1 MMKSDNKIV
10 ESYDKP
16 NSFAADLKAYNIS
29 ENAISLDENAKQI
42 GLLLNQ
48 IETGDSKLAVDNVES
63 IKNAVAESQNASP
76 KNRVDEYVKLGEHMQ
91 FLVMELNHTK
101 NKKYLKQMAVC
112 YLDIAKLSED
122 ERVKNLSFAVADR
135 LIGDEVGEVAQG
147 REAGAGV
154 SRATCP

>member
-1 MMKSDNKIV
+1 MMESDNKIV

-135 LIGDEVGEVAQG
+135 LIGDEVGEVVQG

>member
-1 MMKSDNKIV
+1 MMESDNKIV

>member
-1 MMKSDNKIV
+1 MRESYNRIMESDN
-10 ESYDKP
+10 KP

-76 KNRVDEYVKLGEHMQ
+76 KNRVNEYVKLGEHMQ
-91 FLVMELNHTK
+91 FLVMELNHTE

-135 LIGDEVGEVAQG
+135 LIGDEVGELAQG
-147 REAGAGV
+147 RDAGAGV
-154 SRATCP
+154 SRAACP